1 MYYRDQK
8 LTQSVGRPHKAGQSP
23 ALQEQRKRFLGYAG
37 RHSLHECKKKSAC
50 SLGMTVGAWA
60 RCVSELKLR
69 PPRQEAGGASPPPTK
84 RKKKQ
89 IPHQLRGLGVTWR
102 RRAA

>member
-69 PPRQEAGGASPPPTK
+69 PPRQEAAWASTPPTK
-84 RKKKQ
+84 MEERRVGKE
-89 IPHQLRGLGVTWR
+89 WR
-102 RRAA
+102 CGGGRSE